1 MERFHIASSNTPDTS
16 GVWALQA
23 AVRSWSVAAV
33 GDCSLRAALVDSAC
47 SGPLACHALFQPTV
61 EEGRVAAYLVS
72 GQFSASEVALE
83 ATVDEVP
90 QTDYGP
96 AVGVLG

>member
-1 MERFHIASSNTPDTS
+1 MEHFHIASSNAPDNS

-23 AVRSWSVAAV
+23 AAAAVHSWSLAAV
-33 GDCSLRAALVDSAC
+33 GDCSLRAVLVDSGC
-47 SGPLACHALFQPTV
+47 SGPLVCHALFQPTV
-61 EEGRVAAYLVS
+61 EEGRVAAYLVC
-72 GQFSASEVALE
+72 GPFPTSEVALE

-90 QTDYGP
+90 QI